1 MLKFRDAKRCQHRDV
16 RNKDVKDR
24 DAKNRN
30 AKNRDAKN
38 SEAKNR
44 DVKEDR
50 EREREREVSARM
62 QCSHFFSRGIVLPRC
77 ILGFMCVP
85 SLALWKPQ
93 LKSPEWLKVGHRDK
107 YEQT

>member
-50 EREREREVSARM
+50 ERERERGFS
-62 QCSHFFSRGIVLPRC
+62 SHAVQSFFSRGIVLPRC
-77 ILGFMCVP
+77 ILGFTCVP
-85 SLALWKPQ
+85 SLAFWKPQ